1 VGAVGIQILEAN
13 PHLRS
18 LLCWHMQ
25 QAGYDV
31 FASADLHQAREMF
44 YQHQPTLL
52 VLSTDLPGAGG
63 SHGSSNSGIDFCQWL
78 RQQHPQLL
86 ILILSA
92 RDTESDVVTG
102 LKSGADDYLKKP
114 FGMQELMARVE
125 ALTRRS
131 RINAPPAYLDY
142 GPLKVDLVHRR
153 VRFNG
158 ELIDLTPQEFSLLY
172 VLAQVI
178 GQPLSRVELLQRA
191 WPDQID
197 NPRTVDTHI
206 LSLRKKIESDP
217 QQPCLIQTVRNVG
230 YRLNLAGLSLTNS
243 VTSSSI
249 LKPPMNPI
257 GHRLAAV
264 IPASTI

>member
-31 FASADLHQAREMF
+31 FASADLQQGRETF

-52 VLSTDLPGAGG
+52 VLSADWP
-63 SHGSSNSGIDFCQWL
+63 GSSGLDFCQWL

-86 ILILSA
+86 ILVLSA
-92 RDTESDVVTG
+92 RDTESDVVAG
-102 LKSGADDYLKKP
+102 LKSGADDYLRKP

-131 RINAPPAYLDY
+131 RVNAPPAYLDY

-178 GQPLSRVELLQRA
+178 GQPLSRAELLQRA

-243 VTSSSI
+243 VV
-249 LKPPMNPI
+249 KPPMNPI
-257 GHRLAAV
+257 GNRLVTA
-264 IPASTI
+264 IPSGTI